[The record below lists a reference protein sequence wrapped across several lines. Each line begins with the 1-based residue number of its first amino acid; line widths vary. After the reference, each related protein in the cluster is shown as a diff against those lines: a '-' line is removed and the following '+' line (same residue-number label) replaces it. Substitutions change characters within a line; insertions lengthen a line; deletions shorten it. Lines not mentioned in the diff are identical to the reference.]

1 MNALRDWPLLGL
13 FAGAVLL
20 GGCDGSTATGTRT
33 VIRPALHAAAP
44 AQTAPRAAPRLAAPE
59 PAPDALRAG
68 AAVTNVFA
76 ATSWQA
82 APAPAP
88 PVVAAPPVALVPAAP
103 VAPPLPFRYIGSYA
117 DGGRQIVML
126 VKGDQLYLV
135 AVGDT
140 IDNAYRIERVSGT
153 MVELTYLPLKLTQSL
168 STGGAG

>member
-1 MNALRDWPLLGL
+1 MKPLRDSPLLRL
-13 FAGAVLL
+13 LAGAVLL
-20 GGCDGSTATGTRT
+20 GGCDGSTATGARP
-33 VIRPALHAAAP
+33 VVRPALHAAAH
-44 AQTAPRAAPRLAAPE
+44 AAPHASLQMAPPE
-59 PAPDALRAG
+59 PATDAVRAG

-82 APAPAP
+82 APAPP
-88 PVVAAPPVALVPAAP
+88 PSVVAPPVALVPAAP
-103 VAPPLPFRYIGSYA
+103 VAPPLPFRYIGSYG
-117 DGGRQIVML
+117 DGGTQIVML

-153 MVELTYLPLKLTQSL
+153 IVELTYLPLKLTQSL